1 MKYYQI
7 TFWRSNPQ
15 LANGGYERAKYC
27 RAKTEEGA
35 MRKADKWRYGCCYG
49 GYSILDI
56 QEVGKEEFKVQEER
70 SNTI

>member
-15 LANGGYERAKYC
+15 LENGGYERAKYC
-27 RAKTEEGA
+27 RAKTELGA

-49 GYSILDI
+49 GYRVLDI
-56 QEVGKEEFKVQEER
+56 KEVAKEEFQEKAEQY
-70 SNTI
+70 NTI